1 MIKSPLVYWGSK
13 KRILSQMFEIFP
25 KPIKKFYDVFGGSG
39 TVSWNVRA
47 DEVYYNEINSDVIR
61 IIKWLYETDIE
72 KIKKDIFELM
82 NKWGLTNTKYETEN
96 YYLKKSD
103 FKMYNQLQEE
113 KEKYKKF
120 LEYSLKYEKENPL
133 YIYIYI
139 WYSLSAFYQWQRK
152 EDNILGKTIIII
164 KIEAW
169 KKWVENK
176 KIHFYNL
183 DFLEF
188 LKQFNFNENDDFIYL
203 DPPYLKTDC
212 KSYNGSYDVDQQQKL
227 FDFLDNLTNKKIK
240 WAMSNVNNGN
250 DETLIKWIAD
260 HNYIENKLDLIYTQG
275 KAIAKDFKE
284 RENNNE
290 ILITNYQDKKI
301 SFKWE
306 QLSFF

>member
-25 KPIKKFYDVFGGSG
+25 KNINRFFDVFGGSG
-39 TVSWNVRA
+39 TVSWNVRSN
-47 DEVYYNEINSDVIR
+47 EIFYNEINKDVIA
-61 IIKWLYETDIE
+61 IIKWIYETDFD
-72 KIKKDIFELM
+72 KLKKDITDLM
-82 NKWGLTNTKYETEN
+82 KKWGLTNTKYESEN
-96 YYLKKSD
+96 YYIKNSN
-103 FKMYNQLQEE
+103 FKMLEQLQQE

-120 LEYSLKYEKENPL
+120 LEYSLKFEKENPL
-133 YIYIYI
+133 YIYI

-152 EDNILGKTIIII
+152 EDNILGKVIIFM
-164 KIEAW
+164 KLEAW

-176 KIHFYNL
+176 RIHFYNL

-188 LKQFNFNENDDFIYL
+188 LNKFTFSENTDFVYL

-212 KSYNGSYDVDQQQKL
+212 KSYNGSYDVDQQKKL

-250 DETLIKWIAD
+250 DEILTKWIAD
-260 HNYIENKLDLIYTQG
+260 HNYIENNLNLIYTQG

-284 RENNNE
+284 KENNNE
-290 ILITNYQDKKI
+290 ILITNYQDKKV

-306 QLSFF
+306 QLSFFN